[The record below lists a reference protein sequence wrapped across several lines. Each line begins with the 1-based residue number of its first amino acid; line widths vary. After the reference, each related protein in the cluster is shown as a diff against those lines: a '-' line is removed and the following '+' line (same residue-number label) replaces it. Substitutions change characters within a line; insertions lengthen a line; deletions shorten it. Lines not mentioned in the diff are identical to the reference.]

1 MLFRDVPDGSWLA
14 ISQPMHALV
23 SGQMLRSWGR
33 PPFLAPDPFEEVAT
47 ACAQHDVAWMG
58 WEAAPSLDPATG
70 RPTLFH
76 HLGVRVHAPMWA
88 EGVERAIAAWGPWV
102 GLLVSRHGS
111 RIYAAYQGR
120 HHPSGGEADA
130 EAVAAYQRD
139 QAALRGRLMAAVGA
153 TDRQV
158 EDAAALVAVT
168 DALSLAVCGG
178 VETLGWT
185 AMAPLAGG
193 GLVPL
198 LLEEGE
204 GVMTV
209 DPWPFL
215 KPEVVLRWTAR
226 RFAPG
231 TRFAD
236 QAAMRAGLLAAPFM
250 QVTARLLPR

>member
-1 MLFRDVPDGSWLA
+1 
-14 ISQPMHALV
+14 
-23 SGQMLRSWGR
+23 MLREWGR
-33 PPFLAPDPFEEVAT
+33 PPFLPPDPFEEVAT

-58 WEAAPSLDPATG
+58 WEADPSFDAGTG
-70 RPTLFH
+70 RPTLFR
-76 HLGVRVHAPMWA
+76 HLGARLHAPMWA
-88 EGVERAIAAWGPWV
+88 EGVARAIAAWGPWV

-111 RIYAAYQGR
+111 RIYAAYQDR
-120 HHPSGGEADA
+120 HRVSAADADA

-139 QAALRGRLMAAVGA
+139 QAALRARLMAAVGA

-168 DALSLAVCGG
+168 DALSLAACGAI
-178 VETLGWT
+178 VTLGWT

-193 GLVPL
+193 GAVPL
-198 LLEEGE
+198 QLEEGE

-215 KPEVVLRWTAR
+215 GAEVVLRWTAR

-236 QAAMRAGLLAAPFM
+236 AAGMRAGLAAAPVVP
-250 QVTARLLPR
+250 VTARLLPR